1 MKFSPSIYT
10 KTAALLSIIVTVFS
24 FSFSGFELGIGVL
37 LSSFLLSLNLWG
49 WIWMIEQTII
59 MLKNG
64 GSNAVLTFLSAIKFI
79 VLMTSLL
86 AIMLYFGAVTVAI
99 SNSIVVFSLLMP
111 TIYFEYQRRGV
122 SNGW

>member
-1 MKFSPSIYT
+1 MKFSPSIYIQ
-10 KTAALLSIIVTVFS
+10 TATIISFFAVVSSFFLS
-24 FSFSGFELGIGVL
+24 GLDLAIGVF
-37 LSSFLLSLNLWG
+37 LSSLLLSLNLWG
-49 WIWMIEQTII
+49 WIWIIEQSIVVI
-59 MLKNG
+59 KDG
-64 GSNAVLTFLSAIKFI
+64 GPNAVLTFFSAIKFV

-86 AIMLYFGAVTVAI
+86 AIMLFFGAVTVAI